1 MVRGEALGLGF
12 QRHRE
17 GGGAGPALGYFRL
30 LKPIERRMYELARKH
45 WGQQA
50 QWWVS
55 LSGQGNLRGF
65 QTTNEGH
72 PEGQGA

>member
-17 GGGAGPALGYFRL
+17 GGGADPALGYFRL

-45 WGQQA
+45 CGQQA
-50 QWWVS
+50 
-55 LSGQGNLRGF
+55 
-65 QTTNEGH
+65 
-72 PEGQGA
+72 